1 MPAKPITPEDPIYRL
16 RHSLA
21 HVLAQAVLR
30 LHPDAKLGFGPPI
43 ADGFYYDFLFKEPV
57 SDAEFGAIEKEMR
70 RIIKEDQPF
79 TLEAIPAETAIER
92 LDASGEPLK
101 AEYARELSKRP
112 DGETLTF
119 YTNGPFTDLCKGPH
133 VESTGKL
140 PQDAF
145 KIHSLAGAYWRGD
158 ENNPMLTR
166 IYAWAFDTKDEL
178 KAHQRAVEEAK
189 RRDHRTLGAKLDI
202 FHIADEVGKGL
213 PLWLPNGAAIR
224 HELEKLAYEY
234 EFQRGYTQVSTPQ
247 ITRKE
252 LFLRSGHLPLYEDA
266 MFPPMELR
274 ERAEGGDGKEV
285 VESYYLRP
293 MNCPFHHMVY
303 ASRPRSYRDLPMRLA
318 EYGSVYRYE
327 RAGALQGLTR
337 VRGMCMND
345 AHIYTTPEQ
354 IKEEFKEVVRLH
366 HDYYKLLGLDDYFIR
381 LSLWD
386 PDDPK
391 RAGKYVDDP
400 EGWAYAERM
409 TQEALEEMGV
419 EYVSVKGEA
428 AFYGPKADFQFL
440 TVTGR
445 EFTLSTAQI
454 DFAQPKRFD
463 LVYTDADGQEKM
475 PYCIHRAPLGT
486 HERFIAFMIER
497 FGGAFPVWLAPIQAR
512 IIPVSEKHLEYA
524 QKVCAALRQ
533 KFVRAEV
540 DTSNH
545 TMGKKIR
552 EAQTSKIPVAAV
564 VGEQEEADST
574 VTVRRYGSRD
584 QQAMPLDAF
593 VTDLLAEISERRLP
607 PALPSV
613 DED

>member
-1 MPAKPITPEDPIYRL
+1 MPAKPVTPDDPIYRV

-43 ADGFYYDFLFKEPV
+43 ADGFYYDFMFAEPL
-57 SDAEFGAIEKEMR
+57 SEEEFGDIEKEMR

-92 LDASGEPLK
+92 LESSGEPLK
-101 AEYARELSKRP
+101 AEYARELSTRP
-112 DGETLTF
+112 DGSTLTF

-140 PQDAF
+140 PQDGF
-145 KIHSLAGAYWRGD
+145 KIHSIAGAYWRGD
-158 ENNPMLTR
+158 EKNPMLTR
-166 IYAWAFDTKDEL
+166 IYAWAFETKDEL

-189 RRDHRTLGAKLDI
+189 QRDHRLLGAKLDI

-224 HELEKLAYEY
+224 HELEKLAYEF
-234 EFQRGYTQVSTPQ
+234 EFQRGYTKVATPQ
-247 ITRKE
+247 ITKKE
-252 LFLRSGHLPLYEDA
+252 LFLRSGHLPLYQEG

-274 ERAEGGDGKEV
+274 ERGEGAGGDEII
-285 VESYYLRP
+285 ESYYLRP
-293 MNCPFHHMVY
+293 MNCPHHHMVY
-303 ASRPRSYRDLPMRLA
+303 AARPRSYRDLPMRLA
-318 EYGSVYRYE
+318 EYGSVYRFE

-345 AHIYTTPEQ
+345 AHIYTTAEQ
-354 IKEEFKEVVRLH
+354 LKEEFKEVVRLH
-366 HDYYKLLGLDDYFIR
+366 HDYYKLFGLDDYFIR
-381 LSLWD
+381 LSQWD

-400 EGWAYAERM
+400 ESWAFAEKL
-409 TQEALEEMGV
+409 TKEALEEMGV
-419 EYVSVKGEA
+419 DFVEVRGEA
-428 AFYGPKADFQFL
+428 AFYGPKADFQFH

-454 DFAQPKRFD
+454 DFAQPQRFE
-463 LVYTDADGQEKM
+463 LTYKDADGTDKT
-475 PYCIHRAPLGT
+475 PFCIHRAPLGT

-497 FGGAFPVWLAPIQAR
+497 FGGAFPVWMAPIQAR
-512 IIPVSEKHLEYA
+512 IIPVSEKFLPYA
-524 QKVCAALRQ
+524 RRVGGLLRER
-533 KFVRAEV
+533 FVRAEV
-540 DTSNH
+540 DESNH

-564 VGEQEEADST
+564 VGEQEEADNT

-584 QQAMPLDAF
+584 QAVMPLDRF
-593 VTDLLAEISERRLP
+593 VSELLDEIATRRLP
-607 PALPSV
+607 PAR
-613 DED
+613 DDA